1 MSGLHIDVEIPERDV
16 VASFEVAAGEV
27 TAILGPNG
35 AGKSTVLAAVAGLH
49 HPHRGII
56 ELNSRVLTN
65 TAAGIALPPHK
76 RGTALLAQDAL
87 LFPHLSA
94 VDNVA
99 FAPRSAG
106 RSRRESAEI
115 ARRWLD
121 AVDAGE
127 LADRKPSQLSGG
139 QAQRVAVAR
148 ALAAE
153 PELLLLDEPMAALDV
168 ASAPALRSLLRR
180 VLRTGER
187 TAVLVTHDALDALA
201 LADTVV
207 VLDGGRVVEYGDV
220 RTVLTRPRSTFAARI
235 AGINLRSGNMLDEG
249 TVRTPGGTDIA
260 GRTEVDVAV
269 GSPAVATFEPRA
281 VSVFLDPPHGSPR
294 NAFAVTVAEI
304 ENRGSVVRVRAED
317 DEGQPGLS
325 ADITTAAAAELDLV
339 PGSTATFVV
348 KATETLIYA
357 QGAGS

>member
-1 MSGLHIDVEIPERDV
+1 MSGLHVDVEIPERDV
-16 VASFEVAAGEV
+16 IASFDVAAGEV

-49 HPHRGII
+49 HPNRGRI
-56 ELNSRVLTN
+56 ELNGRVLTD
-65 TAAGIALPPHK
+65 TAAGICVSPHK
-76 RGTALLAQDAL
+76 RGTVLLAQDAL

-106 RSRRESAEI
+106 RSRRESAQA
-115 ARRWLD
+115 ARHWLG

-153 PELLLLDEPMAALDV
+153 PELLLLDEPMSALDV
-168 ASAPALRSLLRR
+168 SSAPALRSLLRR
-180 VLRTGER
+180 VLRTGNR

-207 VLDGGRVVEYGDV
+207 VMDGGRVVERGDV

-235 AGINLRSGNMLDEG
+235 AGINLRSGVMIEDCAI
-249 TVRTPGGTDIA
+249 RTPGGTAIA
-260 GRTEVDVAV
+260 GLAEVAVPV
-269 GSPAVATFEPRA
+269 GSPAVAMFEPSA
-281 VSVFLDPPHGSPR
+281 VSVYLHPPHGSPR
-294 NAFAVTVAEI
+294 NTFDVTVAEI
-304 ENRGSVVRVRAED
+304 ENRGSTVRVRAED

-339 PGSTATFVV
+339 PGATVTFVV

-357 QGAGS
+357 Q